1 MEKIDKEAA
10 CDLCRTRGNTR
21 FAPAIRMAFQPIV
34 DIEAGRV
41 FAHEALVRSANG
53 EGAVHVLSQVTDENR
68 YNFDQTCR
76 VTAIKTASRIE
87 LQTPISIN
95 FMPNAV
101 YEPANCIR
109 ATLGAAAKTGFALDR
124 IIFEFTEGEDMT
136 GSDKLNEIIQEYAR
150 HGLRTAID
158 DFGAGYSGL
167 NKLAELQ
174 PDYVK
179 LDMDLTRN
187 LDLDRRRRA
196 IVRHTARLCEEL
208 GIQVIAEGIET
219 VAEIA
224 AVRDA
229 GIQLVQGYVF
239 SKPRLEE
246 GFRDSEILRAFLP
259 STTQGAPRTS
269 HDTPL
274 RSTG

>member
-1 MEKIDKEAA
+1 MAEIDKSAA
-10 CDLCRTRGNTR
+10 CDLCRSRGNTR
-21 FAPAIRMAFQPIV
+21 FAPEIRMAFQPIV
-34 DIEAGRV
+34 DVEAGRV
-41 FAHEALVRSANG
+41 FAHEALVRGGNG
-53 EGAVHVLSQVTDENR
+53 EGAGQVLAQVTEKNR

-76 VTAIKTASRIE
+76 VTAIKTASRIGLE
-87 LQTPISIN
+87 TPISIN

-101 YEPANCIR
+101 YEPASCIK
-109 ATLGAAAKTGFALDR
+109 ATLVTAAKIGFALDR
-124 IIFEFTEGEDMT
+124 IIFEFTEGENMT
-136 GSDKLNEIIQEYAR
+136 GSDKLNEIIHEYAR

-187 LDLDRRRRA
+187 LDQDPRRQT
-196 IVRHTARLCEEL
+196 IVGHTTRLCQEL

-219 VAEIA
+219 LAELA
-224 AVRDA
+224 AVRDS

-246 GFRDSEILRAFLP
+246 GYRDSEILRAFLP
-259 STTQGAPRTS
+259 STKQGATRMD
-269 HDTPL
+269 HDAPL